1 MKQSLH
7 FILVTKMVVLL
18 NMSGINLPTSNNED
32 KKKPDEKNEK
42 KEKRLVEVDHSRI
55 KLRKVF
61 NWNEEY
67 EKTIAFIKQHEGFAD
82 GKIYVCAAGYK
93 TIGYGHKL
101 KSGENFTQITEEQA
115 DSLLRVDF
123 NKALKA
129 LDRNI
134 KLSGPQRLA
143 MAHFVYAK
151 GIGSFN
157 RSTIKK
163 KILNNEPIDN
173 EIVKWCYYTNKKGE
187 KVKSNYLLKIRKWE
201 LAMYNFNR
209 S

>member
-7 FILVTKMVVLL
+7 FILVTELVVLL
-18 NMSGINLPTSNNED
+18 NMSGINIPTGNNED
-32 KKKPDEKNEK
+32 KKNPDEKNEK
-42 KEKRLVEVDHSRI
+42 KERRLIEVDHSRMKI
-55 KLRKVF
+55 RKVF

-67 EKTIAFIKQHEGFAD
+67 EKTIEFIKKHEGFAN
-82 GKIYVCAAGYK
+82 GKVYVCAAGYK

-101 KSGENFTQITEEQA
+101 LPGENFTQITEKQA

-123 NKALKA
+123 NKALRA

-134 KLSGPQRLA
+134 TLTGAQRLA
-143 MAHFVYAK
+143 MAHFVFAK

-157 RSTIKK
+157 RSTLKK
-163 KILNNEPIDN
+163 KILNNESIDN
-173 EIVKWCYYTNKKGE
+173 EITKWCYYTNPKGE
-187 KVKSNYLLKIRKWE
+187 KVKSEYLLKIRKWE
-201 LAMYNFNR
+201 LEMYNFNR